1 MQKRTNK
8 LTKHLLLI
16 FSKAQVSSQTK
27 VGFDNNTGLYFLW
40 WEAGSFSGHHVA
52 SNTEHPLA
60 LAACH
65 RMGWMRPLS
74 VYCILQTKKSS
85 KMTKFMSWEG
95 NPERSHTFLVKSQ
108 NEKCRQIPSRKFGA
122 PGILQNTVPEIADWK
137 LLIPLGPDHHC
148 RRHNG
153 WGGHHRLGHHS
164 QGQHA
169 QKACPKGQKAGTKGH
184 QLGIW
189 PQRGLRFLVQ

>member
-1 MQKRTNK
+1 MWGRLFFGSTRCQQHWTPSRSCCLPQDGMDETFVRLLYFTNK
-8 LTKHLLLI
+8 
-16 FSKAQVSSQTK
+16 K
-27 VGFDNNTGLYFLW
+27 VFQNDQIYELRRKSRKIPYF
-40 WEAGSFSGHHVA
+40 
-52 SNTEHPLA
+52 
-60 LAACH
+60 
-65 RMGWMRPLS
+65 
-74 VYCILQTKKSS
+74 
-85 KMTKFMSWEG
+85 
-95 NPERSHTFLVKSQ
+95 FLVKSQ